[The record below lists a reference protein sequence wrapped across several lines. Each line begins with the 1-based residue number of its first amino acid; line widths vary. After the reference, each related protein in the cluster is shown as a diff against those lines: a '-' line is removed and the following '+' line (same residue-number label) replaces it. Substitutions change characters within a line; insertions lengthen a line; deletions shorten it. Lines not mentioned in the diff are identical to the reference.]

1 VSIRKD
7 NVLRERESKTIAF
20 YFDFMSPYAY
30 LGSVGIERL
39 AAAHGYEVDWRPML
53 LGISVIRVMG
63 LKGVADTPLKRDYVR
78 RDVVRCAQYLDI
90 PFERATDEPMT
101 SLPAARAFVWLN
113 ERDQSIARVFARAV
127 FRAQWAEAADMSSPA
142 AIASLVGSLGI
153 DANEAVAAM
162 ADDGIK
168 RRLREHV
175 DASISLGVFGA
186 PTFLVGKEIFWGVD
200 RLPMIER
207 WLETGGW

>member
-1 VSIRKD
+1 
-7 NVLRERESKTIAF
+7 LKTIAF

-39 AAAHGYEVDWRPML
+39 AAKRGYDVDWRPML
-53 LGISVIRVMG
+53 LGISIIKIMG
-63 LKGVADTPLKRDYVR
+63 LKGLADTPLKRDYVR
-78 RDVVRCAQYLDI
+78 RDLVRCARYLDI
-90 PFERATDEPMT
+90 PFERATEEPMT

-113 ERDQSIARVFARAV
+113 EQDPAIARDFARAV
-127 FRAQWAEAADMSSPA
+127 FRAQWAEANDMSSPA
-142 AIASLVGSLGI
+142 AVASLAASLGV
-153 DANEAVAAM
+153 DATELAAAM
-162 ADDGIK
+162 TDEKTK

-186 PTFLVGKEIFWGVD
+186 PTFLIDKEMFWGVD